1 MEVHFV
7 CGSIKGMLGTIFTN
21 SLFQNVR
28 WQVLIQNVN
37 LKEIKKKKT
46 DGGNNLGIGLIR
58 WITLFH
64 FMTNGLKF
72 NVDGL

>member
-37 LKEIKKKKT
+37 LKEIKKKKKQMVET
-46 DGGNNLGIGLIR
+46 I
-58 WITLFH
+58 W
-64 FMTNGLKF
+64 
-72 NVDGL
+72 V

>member
-37 LKEIKKKKT
+37 LKEIKKKK
-46 DGGNNLGIGLIR
+46 NR
-58 WITLFH
+58 WWKQFGYRVNPLDNTISFH
-64 FMTNGLKF
+64 DKWFEIQC
-72 NVDGL
+72 